1 MRWLKALLVLIACI
15 IVLFVGWTFSTLN
28 TDLVK
33 IDLFFV
39 SLPEAS
45 LSVWLMASF
54 VLGGVV
60 GIVVSSFVVMMLKV
74 RLGAA
79 KRKISAA
86 NKELDQLRTT
96 SLKNSV

>member
-1 MRWLKALLVLIACI
+1 MRWLKALVVFVACI
-15 IVLFVGWTFSTLN
+15 FVLFVGWTFSTLN
-28 TDLVK
+28 TDLVQ

-54 VLGGVV
+54 VVGGAV
-60 GIVVSSFVVMMLKV
+60 GVVVSSFVVVMLKV

-86 NKELDQLRTT
+86 NKELDQLRTS
-96 SLKNSV
+96 SLKHSV